1 MYSPF
6 KTNKHANKRKLNK
19 SKQTLVQANKH
30 MLTCCYGC
38 FKVKLPETYGSKPM
52 VTMVLC
58 EHQNRWET
66 DEHPK
71 KMAARIWTHS
81 KALSSVGTVPLPR
94 ASSHCSVC
102 RVLLA
107 TSSGAAI
114 SLGVHQQFDIPKMW
128 ISASNPGMSMPSFA
142 RETAEPRGRQA
153 DIDLHVL
160 NV

>member
-1 MYSPF
+1 
-6 KTNKHANKRKLNK
+6 
-19 SKQTLVQANKH
+19 
-30 MLTCCYGC
+30 
-38 FKVKLPETYGSKPM
+38 M

-66 DEHPK
+66 DVHPK
-71 KMAARIWTHS
+71 KNGRAHMDSFQGTQQRWDCSLAA
-81 KALSSVGTVPLPR
+81 GQLP
-94 ASSHCSVC
+94 
-102 RVLLA
+102 LLA